1 MNVIRKN
8 MRRED
13 WRRILER
20 EYVWHSVNLPEMTG
34 EAGLIR
40 IGKVSAP
47 FKRSMFGVEYNLAD
61 DGFAWL
67 QLAPRG
73 ENWWATVMFD
83 RERKLVQVYFDVT
96 KENCIRENGDSHFYD
111 LFVDVVYIPNA
122 GIAVLDEDEL
132 EQALEE
138 GVISEEE
145 YRLALST
152 AERLVS
158 GLETRGAELEAF
170 CHAQRKALEEK
181 LEME

>member
-20 EYVWHSVNLPEMTG
+20 EYVWRSVNLPEMTG

-73 ENWWATVMFD
+73 ENWWATVMCALMQLWAWKHAKRRVKRLF
-83 RERKLVQVYFDVT
+83 RAQLARVQ
-96 KENCIRENGDSHFYD
+96 
-111 LFVDVVYIPNA
+111 A
-122 GIAVLDEDEL
+122 
-132 EQALEE
+132 Q
-138 GVISEEE
+138 
-145 YRLALST
+145 RLA
-152 AERLVS
+152 
-158 GLETRGAELEAF
+158 
-170 CHAQRKALEEK
+170 K
-181 LEME
+181 